1 MEETG
6 ILNKL
11 KQSSVFK
18 AVAAYAAVSFV
29 LIQVASL
36 VSDTFGLN
44 QDFMQN
50 MIWVFLVGFPFLALI
65 AWASSSR
72 FSTFKILGIFLVVLL
87 TGYGSGSYI
96 WVHNFVLPELK
107 KELEKDDYVGAWDK
121 VNLLNSYEWR
131 YLGTSPIKNTRLPKG
146 VMKLKLEK
154 EGFKTK
160 FLVDANP
167 SFLFDNHPI
176 DLGWEL
182 PAIQMYTEK
191 TIPEGMVPID
201 GGRFIPALIGEGVTE
216 YNLSTY
222 YID

>member
-1 MEETG
+1 MC
-6 ILNKL
+6 IRD
-11 KQSSVFK
+11 SFK

-121 VNLLNSYEWR
+121 VNLLNSFAPFFY
-131 YLGTSPIKNTRLPKG
+131 SA
-146 VMKLKLEK
+146 LKL
-154 EGFKTK
+154 
-160 FLVDANP
+160 
-167 SFLFDNHPI
+167 S
-176 DLGWEL
+176 
-182 PAIQMYTEK
+182 
-191 TIPEGMVPID
+191 
-201 GGRFIPALIGEGVTE
+201 LIH
-216 YNLSTY
+216 
-222 YID
+222 I

>member
-72 FSTFKILGIFLVVLL
+72 FSTFKILGIFLVVHHF
-87 TGYGSGSYI
+87 G
-96 WVHNFVLPELK
+96 W
-107 KELEKDDYVGAWDK
+107 
-121 VNLLNSYEWR
+121 
-131 YLGTSPIKNTRLPKG
+131 
-146 VMKLKLEK
+146 
-154 EGFKTK
+154 K
-160 FLVDANP
+160 FP
-167 SFLFDNHPI
+167 QS
-176 DLGWEL
+176 
-182 PAIQMYTEK
+182 
-191 TIPEGMVPID
+191 
-201 GGRFIPALIGEGVTE
+201 
-216 YNLSTY
+216 
-222 YID
+222 